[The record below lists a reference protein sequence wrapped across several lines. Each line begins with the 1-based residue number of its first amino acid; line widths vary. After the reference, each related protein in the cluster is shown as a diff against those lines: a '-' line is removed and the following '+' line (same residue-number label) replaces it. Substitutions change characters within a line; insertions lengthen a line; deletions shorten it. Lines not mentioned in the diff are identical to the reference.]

1 MKKKYQV
8 FISSTYTDLQE
19 ERAAVTQA
27 LLESDCIPVGME
39 QFPASN
45 MNQMDYIHMMLD
57 DCDYYILIL
66 AGRYGSCDTDGIG
79 FTKKEYDYAISKG
92 IPVMSFLV
100 ENVDNLPARDC
111 EKTDAG
117 RKKLED
123 FRKKVS
129 AGKLIKYY
137 TDVNS
142 LKSAVI
148 SSIHRCIQDSP
159 AVGWVRGN
167 NTLNDT
173 LQVRDISTFEATVQ
187 LFSTTKVYAN
197 EANFGR
203 FTFDYSDNNGEF
215 AIGKGEYTF
224 ITRWSKASKK
234 SIYAY
239 NDKVDAIARI
249 KGPIELQSH
258 LSGEFNFT
266 SRTRCANIGDIILWR
281 NRNGKYAATRIIDI
295 KDDSRGDDHDELTC
309 EYTIYN

>member
-45 MNQMDYIHMMLD
+45 MNQMDYIRMMLD
-57 DCDYYILIL
+57 DCDYYILVL

-79 FTKKEYDYAISKG
+79 FTEKEYDHAISKG

-100 ENVDNLPARDC
+100 ENTDKLPAGNC
-111 EKTDAG
+111 EKTDDG

-137 TDVNS
+137 TDINS
-142 LKSAVI
+142 LKAVVAL
-148 SSIHRCIQDSP
+148 SIHRCIQDFP
-159 AVGWVRGN
+159 AIGWVRGN
-167 NTLNDT
+167 NALNDT
-173 LQVRDISTFEATVQ
+173 LPARDISTFEATVQ
-187 LFSTTKVYAN
+187 LSSTTKVYAN
-197 EANFGR
+197 EANFGS

-224 ITRWSKASKK
+224 ITRWSKASKN

-249 KGPIELQSH
+249 KGPIKLQSN

-266 SRTRCANIGDIILWR
+266 SRARCASIGDIILWK

-309 EYTIYN
+309 EYVIYN